1 MSKFIDITNR
11 KELLRLFLALEPDA
25 VPLWGK
31 MKPQEMVE
39 HLIDQ
44 VEYTNGKKIP
54 TCDYPATEAY
64 GRKLKMLGSNAELP
78 RNVFLGELP
87 EQLIYPNI
95 QIAILQLM
103 KELDDF
109 DAYFK
114 TPWITVIHGGFGP
127 MDYSEWL
134 IWHGRHFTH
143 HLKQFHLM

>member
-1 MSKFIDITNR
+1 MSGFIDINNR

-44 VEYTNGKKIP
+44 IEYTNGKKIP
-54 TCDYPATEAY
+54 TCDYPAAEAY
-64 GRKLKMLGSNAELP
+64 ERKLKMLGSNAELP

-95 QIAILQLM
+95 QLAILQLM

-109 DAYFK
+109 DEYFK
-114 TPWITVIHGGFGP
+114 TPGITVIHGGYGP
-127 MDYSEWL
+127 MDHSEWL

-143 HLKQFHLM
+143 HLKQFNLM

>member
-1 MSKFIDITNR
+1 MSQFIDINNR
-11 KELLRLFLALEPDA
+11 KELLRLFVALEPDA

-54 TCDYPATEAY
+54 TCDFPAAEAY
-64 GRKLKMLGSNAELP
+64 ERKLKMLRSNAELP

-103 KELDDF
+103 KELDNF
-109 DAYFK
+109 DEYFK
-114 TPWITVIHGGFGP
+114 KPGATAIHGGFGP
-127 MDYSEWL
+127 MDHNEWL

-143 HLKQFHLM
+143 HLKQFNLV

>member
-1 MSKFIDITNR
+1 MSKFIDINNR
-11 KELLRLFLALEPDA
+11 KELLRLFVALEPDA

-54 TCDYPATEAY
+54 TCDFPAAVAY
-64 GRKLKMLGSNAELP
+64 QRKLKMLSSNAELP

-95 QIAILQLM
+95 QIAILKLM
-103 KELDDF
+103 KELDGF
-109 DAYFK
+109 DEYFK
-114 TPWITVIHGGFGP
+114 SPGATAIHGGYGP
-127 MDYSEWL
+127 MDHNEWL

-143 HLKQFHLM
+143 HLKQFNLV